1 MNPLSFFSLPG
12 WGQIPPTNQP
22 MERFLSEIYA
32 TIEIYPFVYLCAVR
46 IDSMTYDGDSCYETC
61 VYDNVQLDV
70 NLYMH
75 VHT

>member
-1 MNPLSFFSLPG
+1 
-12 WGQIPPTNQP
+12 

-32 TIEIYPFVYLCAVR
+32 NIEIYPFVYLCAVR